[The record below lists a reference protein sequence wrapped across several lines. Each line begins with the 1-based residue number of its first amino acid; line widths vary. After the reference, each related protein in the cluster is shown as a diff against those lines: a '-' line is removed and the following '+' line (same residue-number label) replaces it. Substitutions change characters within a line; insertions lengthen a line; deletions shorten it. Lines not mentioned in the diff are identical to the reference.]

1 MSQLAVELLKVR
13 ANINMIH
20 VPYAGASQS
29 LQAAASG
36 TTDTASVAV
45 GGVIGNI
52 QSGTVKALVQT
63 GATRSPELPDV
74 PTMQEMGIPNAVVET
89 WQMLLAPAKTPEPII
104 KRLTEAT
111 RAVMDEPDVRARLEK
126 VGLEAGYLGPND
138 LHARMAQEM
147 PMWKEIVER
156 AGIRKE

>member
-1 MSQLAVELLKVR
+1 
-13 ANINMIH
+13 
-20 VPYAGASQS
+20 
-29 LQAAASG
+29 
-36 TTDTASVAV
+36 
-45 GGVIGNI
+45 
-52 QSGTVKALVQT
+52 
-63 GATRSPELPDV
+63 
-74 PTMQEMGIPNAVVET
+74 
-89 WQMLLAPAKTPEPII
+89 LLAPAKTPEPII

>member
-36 TTDTASVAV
+36 TT
-45 GGVIGNI
+45 
-52 QSGTVKALVQT
+52 
-63 GATRSPELPDV
+63 SPELPDV
-74 PTMQEMGIPNAVVET
+74 PTMQEAGIPNAVVET
-89 WQMLLAPAKTPEPII
+89 WQMLLAPAKMPEPII

-126 VGLEAGYLGPND
+126 VGLGAMKRCAPFCATG
-138 LHARMAQEM
+138 
-147 PMWKEIVER
+147 R
-156 AGIRKE
+156 ASFRGRVAPHKLRE